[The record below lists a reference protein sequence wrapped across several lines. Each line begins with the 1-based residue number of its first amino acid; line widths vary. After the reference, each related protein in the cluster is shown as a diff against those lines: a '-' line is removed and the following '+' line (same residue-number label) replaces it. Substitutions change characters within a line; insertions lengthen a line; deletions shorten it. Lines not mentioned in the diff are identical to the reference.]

1 MVETS
6 LKDWRPAMTEEIRK
20 EILAIRDTGRTNML
34 DVPTVQR
41 IAYELEYFDLVMF
54 IEEHRKD
61 YIHFIFTGE

>member
-1 MVETS
+1 
-6 LKDWRPAMTEEIRK
+6 MTEEIKK

-34 DVPTVQR
+34 DVPMVQR

>member
-1 MVETS
+1 
-6 LKDWRPAMTEEIRK
+6 MTEEIRN

>member
-1 MVETS
+1 
-6 LKDWRPAMTEEIRK
+6 MTEEIRN

-34 DVPTVQR
+34 DVPMVQR

>member
-1 MVETS
+1 
-6 LKDWRPAMTEEIRK
+6 MTEEIK
-20 EILAIRDTGRTNML
+20 QEILAIRDTGRTNML

>member
-1 MVETS
+1 
-6 LKDWRPAMTEEIRK
+6 MTEEIRK

-34 DVPTVQR
+34 DAPMVQR
-41 IAYELEYFDLVMF
+41 IAYELEYFDLVIF

>member
-1 MVETS
+1 
-6 LKDWRPAMTEEIRK
+6 MTEEIK
-20 EILAIRDTGRTNML
+20 QEILAIRDTGRTNML
-34 DVPTVQR
+34 DVPMVQR

>member
-1 MVETS
+1 
-6 LKDWRPAMTEEIRK
+6 
-20 EILAIRDTGRTNML
+20 ML